1 MGLRDI
7 IQAIREYP
15 AAHAELEAARFDL
28 RQAQQALEKSQE
40 DCVSLQLT
48 LDEQKDHT
56 DFLSHKA
63 EALRD
68 ALKEFCP
75 RLSTPEELK
84 RFYDT
89 ISPSLDESGFTL
101 YRMAKELTGIDVPSC
116 FPYEDNCGMFEVM
129 EGHQLLDW
137 LIAVHFQAVEWE
149 IIPNSTYE
157 SATLLEVDTSTP
169 EYQAFEQQLYGKVLS
184 RMGFENIVAP
194 EQEAGAIESKVT
206 ELKLY
211 SPLSAEL
218 TEEEPVRDW
227 IDEPEPSMPLP
238 LTGNDLSAPEL
249 RAAILKGIED
259 EQAPEEA
266 ERGLMAYFDGS
277 DAVNEKVV
285 SFFPSV
291 EEVDGRLYGVAVCQL
306 KEALTPGEMAELK
319 EYCSCQYADGWGE
332 GYEQRPRRTSYGELY
347 VSFWQAKD
355 FFILTK
361 EEMETSR
368 AASRPPHQPKR
379 GGDAR

>member
-89 ISPSLDESGFTL
+89 ISPSMDAQGFTL
-101 YRMAKELTGIDVPSC
+101 YRMAKELTGIDVPSL
-116 FPYEDNCGMFEVM
+116 FPYEDNRGMFELM

-137 LIAVHFQAVEWE
+137 LTAVHFQAVEWE

-169 EYQAFEQQLYGKVLS
+169 EYQAFEKQLYKKVLE
-184 RMGFENIVAP
+184 RMGFQDVLAP
-194 EQEAGAIESKVT
+194 IQEVSQTT

-218 TEEEPVRDW
+218 A
-227 IDEPEPSMPLP
+227 EPEYDHRDTLDGSD
-238 LTGNDLSAPEL
+238 LTAFQDVIL
-249 RAAILKGIED
+249 RGIED
-259 EQAPEEA
+259 EQMPEE
-266 ERGLMAYFDGS
+266 EKRGLMVYFDGS
-277 DAVNEKVV
+277 DTVNEKVF
-285 SFFPSV
+285 SLFPSV
-291 EEVDGRLYGVAVCQL
+291 ENVDGVLCGVAVCQIRGKL
-306 KEALTPGEMAELK
+306 SPSELAELK
-319 EYCSCQYADGWGE
+319 EYCAAQYNDAWGE
-332 GYEQRPRRTSYGELY
+332 GFRERPRHTEYGELY
-347 VSFWQAKD
+347 VSFWQDSSATL
-355 FFILTK
+355 LTK
-361 EEMETSR
+361 EELDRASDLVSR
-368 AASRPPHQPKR
+368 QIRKERGKSR
-379 GGDAR
+379 